1 MSRIRIPMPEHSPT
15 HPALFASAFYQRPIN
30 GETMIAAY
38 ATRGTD
44 GKPEEEGEKQRSLT
58 VGRHLFRYTAMKS
71 ARIRVP
77 RLPTLLIH
85 PD

>member
-1 MSRIRIPMPEHSPT
+1 
-15 HPALFASAFYQRPIN
+15 
-30 GETMIAAY
+30 MIAAY